1 MVNRM
6 KIGIIGA
13 MKSEMDAIKSHVEG
27 PEVKTIG
34 GVDFIEGKLKGVSVV
49 VATSGIGKVAA
60 GICAQSMILEYKP
73 DTIINIGVAG
83 SLTPELNIGDIAVAT
98 AVVQHDMDT
107 TGLGDP
113 IGFISGLA
121 IVEIPSSRDAADA
134 LARTATELGFKNRQG
149 VIATG
154 DIFVT
159 STEKKKSIIDSFG
172 SIACEMEGAG
182 VGQACYVNGVPFC
195 VLRAISD
202 NGDENVH
209 QDYHMS
215 LEMAA
220 DRATQV
226 MENYLEGLWRDGTI
240 SYMSSDS

>member
-1 MVNRM
+1 M
-6 KIGIIGA
+6 KVGIIGA
-13 MKSEMDAIKSHVEG
+13 MKSEMDALKTHIEGASVETIAGVEYVEG
-27 PEVKTIG
+27 TLE
-34 GVDFIEGKLKGVSVV
+34 GVPVV
-49 VATSGIGKVAA
+49 AATSGIGKVAA
-60 GICAQSMILEYKP
+60 GICAQAMILKYEP
-73 DTIINIGVAG
+73 DLVINIGVAG
-83 SLTPELNIGDIAVAT
+83 SLTPKLNIGDIAVAT

-113 IGFISGLA
+113 LGMISGID
-121 IVEIPSSRDAADA
+121 IVEIESSKDAVEGLIKSASD
-134 LARTATELGFKNRQG
+134 LGFNNEKG

-159 STEKKKSIIDSFG
+159 NTERKKFITEKFG
-172 SIACEMEGAG
+172 AIACEMEGAG
-182 VGQACYVNGVPFC
+182 IGQTCYVNGVPFC

-226 MENYLEGLWRDGTI
+226 MERYLATVSG
-240 SYMSSDS
+240 